1 MTTTRRARACALPAA
16 ALAAALLLA
25 PAAAHAAEGDGSAE
39 DATVLQAAV
48 TQPVPSAEE
57 APSAAPTAAAPAPAP
72 APDQVAPDVEAG
84 SDDGV
89 EAGSTF
95 VTVLGGAHPG
105 LPVTVF
111 AEGFEPGDEV
121 DVVVAVDGVVREGVD
136 VISYSRRFIFDGDGV
151 ASFEVV
157 VPDDVVPG
165 SVLTI
170 RIADHSGV
178 SAEIDLP
185 VTAPLPVPVVTAP
198 VGATAG
204 VVAVR
209 GTGALP
215 GGIALVEV
223 VDADLLGEEDG
234 ASEDG
239 PEALLGEG
247 SALVT
252 AAAGRSSRVAAA
264 EGSDAVEEEE
274 PILVD
279 TEPVPFDEEWGG
291 ASALAA
297 VAGDGSFEARFVL
310 PAGDYV
316 TLAASSDAELTDIS
330 EPSELEAFSVAAAPV
345 PAVVPAPAAP
355 AAGVPAGV
363 APAASVSRPTATRPS
378 ALAHT
383 GDDVTPWALVA
394 GGLLAAGGVLLT
406 GRRLLRSRR

>member
-16 ALAAALLLA
+16 ALAAALLLT
-25 PAAAHAAEGDGSAE
+25 PAAAHAAEGDTSAE
-39 DATVLQAAV
+39 DATVLQAVAP
-48 TQPVPSAEE
+48 QPVPSDEE
-57 APSAAPTAAAPAPAP
+57 APSAAPTAAVPAPAP
-72 APDQVAPDVEAG
+72 APDQVAPDVDVEAEAAA
-84 SDDGV
+84 DDGV

-105 LPVTVF
+105 LPVSVF

-136 VISYSRRFIFDGDGV
+136 VVSYSRRFIFDGDGV

-185 VTAPLPVPVVTAP
+185 VTAPLPVPVVSAP

-223 VDADLLGEEDG
+223 ADADFFGEEDG
-234 ASEDG
+234 AAEDG
-239 PEALLGEG
+239 PEALLGQG
-247 SALVT
+247 SGLVT
-252 AAAGRSSRVAAA
+252 GAAGRSSRIAAA

-330 EPSELEAFSVAAAPV
+330 EWSDLEAFSVAAAPV
-345 PAVVPAPAAP
+345 PGAVPVPAAPAAP
-355 AAGVPAGV
+355 AVAVPAGV
-363 APAASVSRPTATRPS
+363 APTA
-378 ALAHT
+378 
-383 GDDVTPWALVA
+383 
-394 GGLLAAGGVLLT
+394 
-406 GRRLLRSRR
+406 

>member
-16 ALAAALLLA
+16 ALAAALLLT
-25 PAAAHAAEGDGSAE
+25 PAAAHAAEGDIAAE
-39 DATVLQAAV
+39 DATALQAV
-48 TQPVPSAEE
+48 VPQPVPSAEE
-57 APSAAPTAAAPAPAP
+57 APSAAPTAAVPAPAP

-84 SDDGV
+84 ADA

-95 VTVLGGAHPG
+95 VTVLGAAHPG

-136 VISYSRRFIFDGDGV
+136 VISYSRRFLFDGDGV
-151 ASFEVV
+151 TSFEVV

-170 RIADHSGV
+170 RIADRSGV

-185 VTAPLPVPVVTAP
+185 VTAPLPVPLVSAP

-234 ASEDG
+234 AFEGRSET
-239 PEALLGEG
+239 LLGEG
-247 SALVT
+247 SDLV
-252 AAAGRSSRVAAA
+252 AGAAGTFSRVAAA
-264 EGSDAVEEEE
+264 EGSEAVDEG

-279 TEPVPFDEEWGG
+279 TEPVPFDEERGG

-330 EPSELEAFSVAAAPV
+330 ESSDLEAFSVAAAPV

-363 APAASVSRPTATRPS
+363 APAASVSRPAATRP
-378 ALAHT
+378 AMLAHT

>member
-16 ALAAALLLA
+16 ALAAALLLT
-25 PAAAHAAEGDGSAE
+25 PAAAHAAEGDIAAE
-39 DATVLQAAV
+39 DATALQAV
-48 TQPVPSAEE
+48 VPQPVPSAEE
-57 APSAAPTAAAPAPAP
+57 VPTVVPTAAAAPAP
-72 APDQVAPDVEAG
+72 APDQVAPDVEAEA
-84 SDDGV
+84 DDGV
-89 EAGSTF
+89 ETGSTF

-105 LPVTVF
+105 LPVSVF

-185 VTAPLPVPVVTAP
+185 VTAPLPVPLVSAP

-223 VDADLLGEEDG
+223 ADADLLGEEGG
-234 ASEDG
+234 AAEDG

-247 SALVT
+247 SGLVT
-252 AAAGRSSRVAAA
+252 GAAGTSSRVAAA
-264 EGSDAVEEEE
+264 EGSDAVDEE

-330 EPSELEAFSVAAAPV
+330 EWSDLEAFSVAAAPV
-345 PAVVPAPAAP
+345 PEVVPSPAAP

-363 APAASVSRPTATRPS
+363 APAASVSRPAATRPA

-383 GDDVTPWALVA
+383 GDDAAPWAMLA